1 MQAKGESA
9 PSSLLST
16 ILKHDLPASFVVFLV
31 AVPLSLGIALASNAP
46 IMAGIISAAIGGIVV
61 GMLAGAPLQV
71 SGPAAGLIVM
81 VFDLVEKLGGD
92 WRMVCAITAL
102 AGVTQLVFAV
112 FGVARTALAISPAVV
127 HGMLAGIGILIVLG
141 QVHVVLG
148 GSPGASA
155 FVNIRDLPA
164 QLGNLHVMAAVLGLL
179 TIAILVL
186 WPYIP
191 VIRLRRV
198 PAPLVA
204 VTVATVA
211 SLGVTGPLER
221 INLRADDHAHPIVE
235 GHVAIED
242 PAAVATAVGDQGSI
256 LAAVQLPTWPDL
268 PAGVLAAA
276 VLALALVAS
285 VESLLCAVATD
296 KLHTGPRAN
305 LDRELLAQ
313 GAGNTL
319 SGLLGGLPITGVI
332 VRSSANITAGGRTR
346 ASGILHG
353 VWVLVFVLALPFVI
367 ESIPKSVLAGLLV
380 VVGVKLVNLNH
391 ARQLRH
397 HNELS
402 IYLITIGGI
411 VAIDLLSGVAI
422 GFGVAVLR
430 LIWRLARVQVE
441 VEQGDE
447 LWKVHVRGALTF
459 LGVPRV
465 VEALAKIP
473 PGVNVDLDLAV
484 SNLDHA
490 GWEAIEGWK
499 EGHERTG
506 AVVHVER
513 VEDMWETGSR
523 RLRQQKEAVAKEP
536 AEVAQRA

>member
-1 MQAKGESA
+1 MQAKGEST
-9 PSSLLST
+9 PRSLLST
-16 ILKHDLPASFVVFLV
+16 ILSHDLPASFVVFLV

-61 GMLAGAPLQV
+61 GALAGAPLQV

-81 VFDLVEKLGGD
+81 VFDLVEKVGGD

-141 QVHVVLG
+141 QIHVVLG

-155 FVNIRDLPA
+155 FINIRDLPA
-164 QLGNLHVMAAVLGLL
+164 QLGNLHVAATLLGFL
-179 TIAILVL
+179 TIALLVG
-186 WPYIP
+186 WAYVPSA
-191 VIRLRRV
+191 RLRRV

-204 VTVATVA
+204 VAVATLA
-211 SLGVTGPLER
+211 SLAVSGPIDR
-221 INLRADDHAHPIVE
+221 INLRVDDHAHAIVE
-235 GHVAIED
+235 GHVAHED
-242 PAAVATAVGDQGSI
+242 PAAVAAIGDQGSV

-319 SGLLGGLPITGVI
+319 AGLLGGLPITGVI

-402 IYLITIGGI
+402 IYLITIAGI
-411 VAIDLLSGVAI
+411 VGIDLLSGVAI

-441 VEQGDE
+441 VEEGPE

-465 VEALAKIP
+465 IEALAKVP
-473 PGVNVDLDLAV
+473 PGVSVDLDLAV

-490 GWEAIEGWK
+490 GWEAIESWK
-499 EGHERTG
+499 ENQERTG
-506 AVVHVER
+506 ATVHVEH
-513 VEDMWETGSR
+513 VEDMWESGSR
-523 RLRQQKEAVAKEP
+523 RPRQVEEATAPEP
-536 AEVAQRA
+536 AGVGQGA